1 MEANNMRLE
10 FKRLRSLLFFIP
22 PLLVLAITAAG
33 AFINFRLIVRPIA
46 EFLGGDWT
54 FGNIGAAGLV
64 LFGILL
70 GVVITEARGGTRLFP
85 FAAKLAEKKRFWVSL
100 TAVALLVLLAGAEAY
115 LGYQRN
121 FLIHEAMTA
130 SGMTFPPPEMMAN
143 LASAGVGFI
152 LPLALSTTAYPFYML
167 ANRLRGQPQDGEPAG
182 S

>member
-1 MEANNMRLE
+1 MRLE
-10 FKRLRSLLFFIP
+10 IKRLRILLFFIP
-22 PLLVLAITAAG
+22 PLVVLAINGAG

-46 EFLGGDWT
+46 EFFGGNWSL
-54 FGNIGAAGLV
+54 GNIGAAGLV

-85 FAAKLAEKKRFWVSL
+85 FAAKLGEKKRFWISL
-100 TAVALLVLLAGAEAY
+100 IALALLVLLAGAEAY

-121 FLIHEAMTA
+121 FLVHAALTA

-167 ANRLRGQPQDGEPAG
+167 ANRLRGQPQDKVPAG